1 MSRRHFASS
10 LSFGDLGD
18 LIVATVTGV
27 VLTVTVGV
35 GCAPSSGSSSDSS
48 SGTGGAQA
56 PGGTGGARG
65 GGDDGAGL
73 TGGPGGSG
81 SSGSTGGSSGTGGRA
96 NTGGATPMGGS
107 AGAPAVPPPNP
118 GNPILGDVIFSPPSQ
133 TFRDRLMVTL
143 ETSVSGA
150 EIRYTTDG
158 TVPTAGSSRFA
169 GTPIALTGTTQLRAQ
184 VFVGGAAS
192 GRMSSAVYIAR
203 TFDLSSKL
211 PIVVVDGYGKGK
223 PMDKSVS
230 LDAAVMVFEPK
241 AGSPASV
248 ADLPTIAARA
258 GYHVRGQS
266 SARFPQTPYKIE
278 LWDNANQDAD
288 YPVLGMPAESDWA
301 LIPPYYDRALIRNP
315 LAYELGREM
324 GLQAPRW
331 RFAEVYINYA
341 ARPVGAEDY
350 QGIYWVTETIKNS
363 GVRTD
368 LKQLREMDVSLPA
381 LSGGYIFK
389 FDQAATEPPT
399 LTCTGSTP
407 LSGGLGGGGATAGTC
422 WRDLEVV
429 DPAPLMA
436 EQQTWLTQ
444 YIQKLHDTLHAT
456 PIGDYRAY
464 IDVPSFV
471 DYLIVNELTRN
482 VDAYVRSAFYHK
494 DRDGKIKAGPL
505 WDYNFSLAV
514 GGSTTLDPAG
524 PWNFAGTRNVNNWYP
539 KLTGDSAFMAE
550 VKTRFK
556 ALRQTVLSPAAVEKR
571 ITDLAGQVSGEPIT
585 RDYAKW
591 PVATVYRNAGIV
603 RGPTAPTWEEQ
614 VQALRTF
621 VLARLAWMETQL
633 Q

>member
-1 MSRRHFASS
+1 MSRRCYASS
-10 LSFGDLGD
+10 HSSLYLALATAMASVVFGS
-18 LIVATVTGV
+18 A
-27 VLTVTVGV
+27 
-35 GCAPSSGSSSDSS
+35 CAPGGGSSNGSSSGTGGGQAPG
-48 SGTGGAQA
+48 GTGGAQA
-56 PGGTGGARG
+56 PGGGSGGH
-65 GGDDGAGL
+65 DGAGL
-73 TGGPGGSG
+73 TGGTGGAG
-81 SSGSTGGSSGTGGRA
+81 SPGSTGGSPGGGGRPA
-96 NTGGATPMGGS
+96 GGQTGGASGGG
-107 AGAPAVPPPNP
+107 GAMVPPANP
-118 GNPILGDVIFSPPSQ
+118 SNPIAGDVTFTPPSQ
-133 TFRDRLMVTL
+133 TFRDRLEVTL
-143 ETSVSGA
+143 ATTVAGA

-158 TVPTAGSSRFA
+158 TVPTASSSRYA
-169 GTPIALTGTTQLRAQ
+169 GSPVALTGTTQLRAQ
-184 VFVGGAAS
+184 VFVGGAAG

-211 PIVVVDGYGKGK
+211 PIMIVDGYGKGK
-223 PMDKSVS
+223 PMDKAVS

-241 AGSPASV
+241 AGASASV
-248 ADLPTIAARA
+248 ADPPTIAARA

-266 SARFPQTPYKIE
+266 SARFPQTPYKVE

-315 LAYELGREM
+315 LAYDLGREM
-324 GLQAPRW
+324 GLESPRW

-341 ARPVGAEDY
+341 ARPVSAEDY

-407 LSGGLGGGGATAGTC
+407 LSGGLGGGGTSAGTC

-429 DPAPLMA
+429 DPSPLMP

-471 DYLIVNELTRN
+471 DYLIVNEITRN

-539 KLTGDSAFMAE
+539 KLTGDATFMAE

-556 ALRQTVLSPAAVEKR
+556 ALRQTVLAPAAVEKR
-571 ITDLAGQVSGEPIT
+571 ITDLAAQVAGEPIM

-591 PVATVYRNAGIV
+591 PVATVYRSSGIV
-603 RGPTAPTWEEQ
+603 RGPTATTWEEQ